1 MGISDGFSSRQKA
14 DSRGPEKRHS
24 SAVDGPAEA
33 RIFADAQMHGAERF
47 RTRKWRC
54 AEDLLKGLG
63 SQFRILSR

>member
-14 DSRGPEKRHS
+14 DSRGLEKRHS

-33 RIFADAQMHGAERF
+33 RIFAGAQTRGAGRF
-47 RTRKWRC
+47 RTRKWRR

>member
-1 MGISDGFSSRQKA
+1 MGISDSFSSRQKA
-14 DSRGPEKRHS
+14 DSRGLEKCDS

-33 RIFADAQMHGAERF
+33 PIFAGVQMNGAGRF
-47 RTRKWRC
+47 RTLKWRR